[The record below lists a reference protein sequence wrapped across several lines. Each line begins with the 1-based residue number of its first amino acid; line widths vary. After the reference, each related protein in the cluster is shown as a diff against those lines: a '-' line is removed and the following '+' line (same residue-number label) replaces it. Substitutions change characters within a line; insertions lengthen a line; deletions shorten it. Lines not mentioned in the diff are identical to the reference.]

1 MKRLFFLLFILLQ
14 IQISIPAVVSAFL
27 KSEEPLH
34 LNTIT
39 HDLKVMIYPQE
50 HSFVAEDTVII
61 PKNLLPEIRFFLHK
75 GLNASVQTKDVQI
88 TKEPGDSGIYE
99 SFKVRLPP
107 GANTFLL
114 KYGGIINHPIEQYG
128 REQARGYSQTK
139 GMISGEGVYLAG
151 SSLWYPM
158 FEDKL
163 LTFKLRLELPPEWDA
178 VSQGER
184 TYHAKDISSTIV
196 QWESPEPQEEIFIA
210 AARFH
215 EYIRSAGK
223 TRAMVF
229 LRTPDQGLAGRY
241 LNATIRYISMYE
253 TLIGPYPYE
262 KFALVE
268 NFWETGF
275 GMPSFTLLGP
285 KVIRFPFIIDSSY
298 PHEILHN
305 WWGNS
310 VFPDYENGNW
320 SEGLTAY
327 LSDHLLKEQRGEG
340 AEYRQTTLQ
349 KYADY
354 VISGRDFPLTDFRSR
369 HSSSSEAIG
378 YGKSLMFFHMLRLYL
393 GDKAF
398 IDGLQDF
405 YRRNEFKFASFTDI
419 GKSFELVSGR
429 DLKAEFDQW
438 ITKTGAP
445 KLRVLSV
452 KGEIEGGKHILTAI
466 IEQIQKGL
474 KYHLLVPIAV
484 TMEGKKQ
491 AYQTTVTMDK
501 ERVEVKLALPA
512 RPLRIDIDPEF
523 DIFRRLDRDETP
535 PAISQ
540 ALGSGKVLAILPS
553 SASKPLLQ
561 AYREF
566 ANSLSNAG
574 PDEVE
579 TRLDAEI
586 SRLPSDKAVVIV
598 GWENRFFDKMVA
610 ALSPYG
616 TTVDRKSIRIGK
628 TEVPFDNH
636 SLVLTAR
643 NPANKETA
651 MMFIAA
657 DLPDALS
664 GLSRKLPHYHK
675 YSYLVFEGA
684 EPANVAK
691 GRWPVHDSP
700 MTVHVP
706 LEDDTVTRV
715 EMGKLEGRKPLIA
728 QQPEFSS
735 ERMMETIRFL
745 SDDEL
750 KGRALGT
757 EGLHEAAEYIA
768 KEFREAGLEPAGDE
782 DGSYFQTWEEE
793 DTNTGGHNKV
803 KMENVMGIIPG
814 KKSEWSNQSVIVGAH
829 YDHLGVVKGQIF
841 HGAGDNASGI
851 SVLVELARVLGKNFS
866 PDRNLVFVAFTGEEE
881 GKKGSEH
888 YANNQKRYPVKHSFG
903 MLNLDTVGRLGKNN
917 LLVLGA
923 GSAKEWVHIF
933 KGAAHVTGVEIET
946 VSEELDSS
954 DQKSFQKAGV
964 PAVQLFTGPHPDYH
978 RPTDTFDKIDP
989 EGLVKVASV
998 TKEVIEYLSSIAEPL
1013 KATISAEGKAGSRP
1027 ERERKVSLG
1036 IIPDFVFNGTGC
1048 RLAGVIADSPAEQA
1062 GLREGDIVIRINSAD
1077 INKLKDLS
1085 DILKSLSPGDRV
1097 SIIFMRGKKEM
1108 TAEVNLTAR

>member
-1 MKRLFFLLFILLQ
+1 
-14 IQISIPAVVSAFL
+14 
-27 KSEEPLH
+27 
-34 LNTIT
+34 
-39 HDLKVMIYPQE
+39 
-50 HSFVAEDTVII
+50 
-61 PKNLLPEIRFFLHK
+61 
-75 GLNASVQTKDVQI
+75 
-88 TKEPGDSGIYE
+88 
-99 SFKVRLPP
+99 
-107 GANTFLL
+107 
-114 KYGGIINHPIEQYG
+114 
-128 REQARGYSQTK
+128 
-139 GMISGEGVYLAG
+139 
-151 SSLWYPM
+151 M

-163 LTFKLRLELPPEWDA
+163 LTFKLRLELPPDWDA

-196 QWESPEPQEEIFIA
+196 KWESPEPQEEIFIA

-349 KYADY
+349 KYTDY

-378 YGKSLMFFHMLRLYL
+378 YGKSLMFFHMLRLDL

-405 YRRNEFKFASFTDI
+405 YQKNKFKFASFTDI
-419 GKSFELVSGR
+419 RKSFELVSGR

-445 KLRVLSV
+445 KLRAYSV
-452 KGEIEGGKHILTAI
+452 KGEVEGGKHVLTAI
-466 IEQIQKGL
+466 IEQIQNGL
-474 KYHLLVPIAV
+474 KYHLLVPVAV

-491 AYQTTVTMDK
+491 AYQTTVALDK
-501 ERVEVKLALPA
+501 ERIEVKLALPA

-579 TRLDAEI
+579 ISLDAEI

-598 GWENRFFDKMVA
+598 GWENRFFGKMVA
-610 ALSPYG
+610 ALSPYD
-616 TTVDRKSIRIGK
+616 TAVDRKSIRIGK
-628 TEVPFDNH
+628 MEVPFENH

-691 GRWPVHDSP
+691 GRWPVSDSP
-700 MTVHVP
+700 MTVYVP

-715 EMGKLEGRKPLIA
+715 EMGKLERRKPLIV

-757 EGLHEAAEYIA
+757 EGLYKAAEYIA
-768 KEFREAGLEPAGDE
+768 KEFRDAGLHPAGDE
-782 DGSYFQTWEEE
+782 GGSYSQIWEEE
-793 DTNTGGHNKV
+793 DTNKVGHKI
-803 KMENVMGIIPG
+803 KMENVIGIIPG
-814 KKSEWSNQSVIVGAH
+814 KKTEWSNQSVIVGAH
-829 YDHLGVVKGQIF
+829 YDHLGVVNGQIF
-841 HGAGDNASGI
+841 HGADDNASGI

-866 PDRNLVFVAFTGEEE
+866 PDRNLVFIAFTGEEE

-888 YANNQKRYPVKHSFG
+888 YTNNQKRYPVEHSFG
-903 MLNLDTVGRLGKNN
+903 MLNLDTVGRLGKNK

-933 KGAAHVTGVEIET
+933 RGAAHTTGVEIET

-998 TKEVIEYLSSIAEPL
+998 TKEVLEYLSRRTEPL
-1013 KATISAEGKAGSRP
+1013 TATISTEGKAGSKP

-1048 RLAGVIADSPAEQA
+1048 RLAGVIAGSPAEQA

-1085 DILKSLSPGDRV
+1085 VILKSLSPGDRV

-1108 TAEVNLTAR
+1108 TVEVNLTAR